1 MLSYH
6 SLEDRPVKQ
15 CFQRLSQEGTL
26 ENSYQKCY
34 PGFGRGGCGQSARAQ
49 RKNARSREARSRP
62 ARDAAQESVAAMSEF
77 YTVKQI
83 DNSRLVRPMAP
94 NRIRECARLVFLG
107 GMIALCALLYA
118 WQHFETI
125 QLRYTLESLRSEHS
139 QAAEL
144 NQQLKLEVAGLRS
157 PGRIDII
164 ARRQLGLTAPVP
176 GQVAPMDLPP
186 NAVMAEARPSGAQA
200 GQQ

>member
-1 MLSYH
+1 M
-6 SLEDRPVKQ
+6 
-15 CFQRLSQEGTL
+15 T
-26 ENSYQKCY
+26 
-34 PGFGRGGCGQSARAQ
+34 
-49 RKNARSREARSRP
+49 
-62 ARDAAQESVAAMSEF
+62 EF
-77 YTVKQI
+77 FTVKQI

-94 NRIRECARLVFLG
+94 NRMRECARLVLLG
-107 GMIALCALLYA
+107 GAIALCAFLYA

-125 QLRYTLESLRSEHS
+125 QLRYQLESLRGERT

-144 NQQLKLEVAGLRS
+144 NQQLKLEVAGLRA

-186 NAVMAEARPSGAQA
+186 GAVLAEARTMGTPLAQR
-200 GQQ
+200 